1 MIQLSS
7 ICLIYI
13 LVTSPIHS
21 ELLIMLPNTTETG
34 LDIGGSHS
42 FPYSVPFFS
51 QV

>member
-7 ICLIYI
+7 IRLIYI
-13 LVTSPIHS
+13 LVTSSIHS
-21 ELLIMLPNTTETG
+21 EILITPPNTTETG
-34 LDIGGSHS
+34 LDIGGSYS